1 MNAYVKFALI
11 LFGLAYLI
19 SPVDIIPDILVPYLG
34 WLDDGL
40 VLWTVYYL
48 IRYGQMPW
56 FLFKKRGVPGKS
68 PGPAGQGGKR
78 FTGTPNGSG
87 PKQNRSRASG
97 TSTSETNSRQ
107 QDRAEQPKSPHDI
120 LGLGPDASWE
130 QIHAAYKE
138 NIKKY
143 HPDKVQH
150 LGKEFAHLANE
161 KFLEIQTAYE
171 TLKKRAG
178 K

>member
-1 MNAYVKFALI
+1 MNAYVKLALI

-68 PGPAGQGGKR
+68 SGPAGPGENR
-78 FTGTPNGSG
+78 FTGTPNGGG
-87 PKQNRSRASG
+87 PKQTHFRASG
-97 TSTSETNSRQ
+97 TSTSENRTRQ
-107 QDRAEQPKSPHDI
+107 QDETRQAKSPHDI
-120 LGLGPDASWE
+120 LGIGPDASWE
-130 QIHAAYKE
+130 EIQAAYKE